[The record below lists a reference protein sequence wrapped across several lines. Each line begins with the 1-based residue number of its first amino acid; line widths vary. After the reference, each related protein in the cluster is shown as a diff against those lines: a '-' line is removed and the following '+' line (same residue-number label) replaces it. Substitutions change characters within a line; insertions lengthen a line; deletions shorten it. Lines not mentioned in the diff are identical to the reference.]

1 MDGRA
6 VTWNGRVL
14 AVAGEG
20 EVVMGAGG
28 LLGVAA
34 TPLMSA
40 QMVKQEEEKK
50 EKRKKKNGLFGVVFF
65 FLSFLLSLRDE
76 T

>member
-14 AVAGEG
+14 AVAGG
-20 EVVMGAGG
+20 LVVVVVMGAGG

-40 QMVKQEEEKK
+40 QMVKQEKEKK
-50 EKRKKKNGLFGVVFF
+50 EKI
-65 FLSFLLSLRDE
+65 
-76 T
+76 